1 MSIDRDKIQQAAQK
15 FVDKK
20 KYDKAIIEYQKLIA
34 SDPTDAR
41 TLLKIG
47 DLQSKMGA
55 YPEAIAT
62 YEGVGKVYSQ
72 QGFALKAIAVYKQ
85 IRELVI
91 KHAPQLE
98 ERYGH
103 ITPKL
108 AELYKQLG
116 LVSDALAALDE
127 VATRLQAQDRDKE
140 AIGVFEKI
148 VELDPTNPLPHLRL
162 AEALS
167 RVRDVDGA
175 VREFGIAAKQ
185 LIALGRKDDA
195 IKVYERSLH
204 HRPDEDQA
212 RACAELHVARG
223 SREDGLKALAK
234 LQVCFQAN
242 PRNLDTLALLA
253 RAFNVIGQA
262 QKGIEVQKEM
272 ARIAR
277 DAGDLRMFRE
287 IIGKLLLLAPNDDA
301 VKRLAGQAGVDV
313 PGGIPPAASA
323 SDEHFAA
330 ARRQVQESNP
340 PELETAPRVDQRQLQ
355 RTQELR
361 TQELQ
366 AKEREASVPQRGG
379 LTAPPVEAFSEPP
392 AELELEDVEAL
403 DEVEEIDED
412 AFVEVGEEA
421 ELTDA
426 TERHAREE
434 AAQESASARADELLR
449 HAEELRA
456 NGELEEALETVG
468 IARAHAPGRMDVLIA
483 ERDLLI
489 ETNRIED
496 AIETMLRIAAVFVE
510 ALDGDS
516 AAQALQDVLAY
527 DGQNRRA
534 LDMLHELGYE
544 VVHEPEQGAAEHFH
558 EDTQTGRGGSG
569 AFEEPLPSYELAE
582 GEGSSLAP
590 PPAPPSVQEPVIRD
604 FSPGSRGGTIPAGG
618 LHDISDPFDAPA
630 PEHHDDGLE
639 LDAPHALPSFPLEA
653 PAAAAANTS
662 TRSASVRAR
671 EMELGDALEEVEFF
685 LSRGLTED
693 ARVIIEQQLLR
704 SPNNPLLLE
713 KLQELSTSSAA
724 PMSSGSGARE
734 RPPTDFGFNLEDSLS
749 QLDSWMPGPAAE
761 PQGQVD
767 VEEIFEQFKEGVAK
781 QISIDDSQAHYDL
794 GLAYK
799 EMGLLDDAIRELELA
814 GRDHLRVGVVKAM
827 IGGIEL
833 ERGNSD
839 AALEA
844 FLAGLAADRLDPQQ
858 ETMLCYEV
866 GLVLEGR
873 DQGDEA
879 LQYYERAHNSTP
891 YYRDVEARI
900 RKLRGQGSKVRPAV
914 GDDFDREFDDIIR
927 RG

>member
-20 KYDKAIIEYQKLIA
+20 KYDKAIIEYQKLVQ

-55 YPEAIAT
+55 YPEAIHT

-85 IRELVI
+85 IRELII
-91 KHAPQLE
+91 KHAPHLE

-127 VATRLQAQDRDKE
+127 VASRLQAQQRDKE

-162 AEALS
+162 AEAFS
-167 RVRDVDGA
+167 RVREVDGA

-212 RACAELHVARG
+212 RACADLHVARG
-223 SREDGLKALAK
+223 TREDGLKALAK

-242 PRNLDTLALLA
+242 PRNLDTLALLS

-277 DAGDLRMFRE
+277 DAGDLRVFRD
-287 IIGKLLLLAPNDDA
+287 IISKLLLLAPNDEA
-301 VKRLAGQAGVDV
+301 VKRLAGQAGVDI
-313 PGGIPPAASA
+313 PGEPSLAS
-323 SDEHFAA
+323 SDEQHHAG
-330 ARRQVQESNP
+330 RQLHSS
-340 PELETAPRVDQRQLQ
+340 PEIETAPRVDPRQIQ
-355 RTQELR
+355 HTHQAETRIQEGTR
-361 TQELQ
+361 
-366 AKEREASVPQRGG
+366 RMH
-379 LTAPPVEAFSEPP
+379 PPAAIEPPLVSEPP
-392 AELELEDVEAL
+392 AELELEDVEAF
-403 DEVEEIDED
+403 DDAEVVDDD
-412 AFVEVGEEA
+412 AFVEVGGDEVET
-421 ELTDA
+421 TDA
-426 TERHAREE
+426 TERHARDLPDVDYG
-434 AAQESASARADELLR
+434 ARADALLQE
-449 HAEELRA
+449 ADQMRA
-456 NGELEEALETVG
+456 AGDLERALEIVVE
-468 IARAHAPGRMDVLIA
+468 ARAAAPGRMDVLIA

-489 ETNRIED
+489 ETGRLEE
-496 AIETMLRIAAVFVE
+496 AVETMLRIATVFVE
-510 ALDGDS
+510 ALDGES

-527 DGQNRRA
+527 DSHNRRA
-534 LDMLHELGYE
+534 LEMLHELGYE
-544 VVHEPEQGAAEHFH
+544 VVQENEQAAVSERMGGQADPL
-558 EDTQTGRGGSG
+558 EVSSGSG
-569 AFEEPLPSYELAE
+569 AYEEPLPSYELAE

-590 PPAPPSVQEPVIRD
+590 PPAPPSAQRD
-604 FSPGSRGGTIPAGG
+604 PLHYAPASHGAAISSGG

-630 PEHHDDGLE
+630 PEFHDSIERQDTANERNLADGGSSE
-639 LDAPHALPSFPLEA
+639 LPSFPLDPQA
-653 PAAAAANTS
+653 PAALGS

-685 LSRGLTED
+685 MSRGLTED
-693 ARVIIEQQLLR
+693 ARVIVEQQLLR

-713 KLQELSTSSAA
+713 KMQELSASSQ
-724 PMSSGSGARE
+724 PLSGSGARE

-761 PQGQVD
+761 PQGPVD

-833 ERGNSD
+833 ERGNHD

-844 FLAGLAADRLDPQQ
+844 FLAGLGADRLDAQQ

-873 DQGDEA
+873 GQGDDA
-879 LQYYERAHNSTP
+879 LQYYERAHNSSP

-900 RKLRGQGSKVRPAV
+900 HKLRGQGSKVRPAV